1 MQLDWLDGQ
10 MTDQCGQDRR
20 PVSHSQA
27 QEKKGREMMGDTYG
41 LSGSI
46 SSESADLQSYLESK
60 LGQRFH
66 TAGLTKCKPTWNQ
79 MTTLA
84 GRSLFRLQLL
94 ERRIEESG
102 SGLWRSPLTSD
113 ARGSAG
119 KGKQELPNLVREIWL
134 TVTAQDNI
142 QMTGQYTAK
151 TGTTLGGAA
160 RQCNAKT
167 EKSGSYQLNPKFS
180 LWLMG
185 FPIEWGR
192 CAERVTP
199 LSRKSR
205 QK

>member
-1 MQLDWLDGQ
+1 MQLDLLDGLIP
-10 MTDQCGQDRR
+10 DQCGLDRHH
-20 PVSHSQA
+20 VSPSQA
-27 QEKKGREMMGDTYG
+27 QEKKGRQMMSDTYG

-46 SSESADLQSYLESK
+46 SSESADLQSYLVSK

-79 MTTLA
+79 ITTLA

-94 ERRIEESG
+94 ERRIEENG

-119 KGKQELPNLVREIWL
+119 KGKQELPNLVREIWP

-151 TGTTLGGAA
+151 TGTTLGGAV
-160 RQCNAKT
+160 RQCNVKT
-167 EKSGSYQLNPKFS
+167 EKSGSFQLNPKFS

-185 FPIEWGR
+185 YPIEWAYCG
-192 CAERVTP
+192 ERVT
-199 LSRKSR
+199 R
-205 QK
+205 